1 MNRMEFSSKK
11 KRPHQNSKDCQIEP
25 VEIDNLLNFE
35 LYVMFRQAANDMF
48 TKRPINNSLQK
59 QL

>member
-1 MNRMEFSSKK
+1 ML
-11 KRPHQNSKDCQIEP
+11 KRLYQNSKDCQIEP

-48 TKRPINNSLQK
+48 TKSLINNFSQK
-59 QL
+59 